1 MTTNM
6 TKLAEAIGIIS
17 SVLSDEVAQSQH
29 FVDVDDDDT
38 VDVDE
43 YNELKEIITDGI
55 PDVLTDIE
63 TIKAEIEAAVAPL
76 VTLGGIDDDSWPLE
90 DDEVADGDSVESV
103 EGETEPNEGEANE
116 EKADVSADDL
126 LKVNNNLIATLDM
139 VDEQLSELV
148 ISIESLQDEV
158 EER

>member
-63 TIKAEIEAAVAPL
+63 TIKAEIDAAVM
-76 VTLGGIDDDSWPLE
+76 GGLEVEPWSIGDDDQVVGE
-90 DDEVADGDSVESV
+90 QADT
-103 EGETEPNEGEANE
+103 ETESTEVNGDDSNE
-116 EKADVSADDL
+116 EKSDVSADDL
-126 LKVNNNLIATLDM
+126 LNINKNLIATLDM
-139 VDEQLSELV
+139 VDEQLNELT
-148 ISIESLQDEV
+148 ISVESLQDQV
-158 EER
+158 EEH

>member
-63 TIKAEIEAAVAPL
+63 TIKAEIDAACNAALEVEPWSI
-76 VTLGGIDDDSWPLE
+76 GDDDQVV
-90 DDEVADGDSVESV
+90 DEQADT
-103 EGETEPNEGEANE
+103 ETESTEVNSDDSNE
-116 EKADVSADDL
+116 EKSDVSVDDL
-126 LKVNNNLIATLDM
+126 LNINKNLIATLDM
-139 VDEQLSELV
+139 VDEQLNELT
-148 ISIESLQDEV
+148 ISVESLQDQV
-158 EER
+158 EEH